1 MLELWKKR
9 QAKHQKQ
16 MFKYLRYVLNDHFVL
31 ALLFLLG
38 GLGLSYSN
46 YLQTLTSQKS
56 VSFSPMISAL
66 ILWIVLKCGSL
77 ATLLRPADLVFL
89 GPKQAEI
96 GSYLSRAFTHSLF
109 FSWLSVSVFYLA
121 LVPYLLHAVL
131 LKTPQILLLWL
142 LVLVLKYLQLERE
155 LLALYHA
162 KLAQRWFRLLFDDLF
177 CFLILLASFYFNALY
192 LLLLSTMI
200 GIFLERAQK
209 ASATSGSFLW
219 EQAIKREQRRMLR
232 WYRFF
237 DLFTD
242 VPFIQVAAKRR
253 RYLDRFLPKA
263 SNSPTRSFTYLYWRA
278 LVRNGNYSG
287 LYLRLSLLGMVILY
301 FVETPWLA
309 YVLGMLFI
317 YLLGFQLLPLYFY
330 YDELVFMHLYP
341 LEKNQKLKAFSQVLF
356 TSLALC
362 AVVFSLVVF
371 SSLGLFS
378 GSISLGLLLGEC
390 LLLAGPYTKVRLIK
404 RA

>member
-9 QAKHQKQ
+9 QNKHQKQ

-46 YLQTLTSQKS
+46 YLQTLPGQKS
-56 VSFSPMISAL
+56 VPFSPVISAL
-66 ILWIVLKCGSL
+66 ILLLALKSGSL
-77 ATLLRPADLVFL
+77 ATLFRPADLVFL
-89 GPKQAEI
+89 GPKQAQL
-96 GSYLSRAFTHSLF
+96 GCYLKKAFNHSLL
-109 FSWLSVSVFYLA
+109 FSWGSVSVLYIV

-131 LKTPQILLLWL
+131 LNTVQILLVWL
-142 LVLVLKYLQLERE
+142 IVLVLKYLQLKRE
-155 LLALYHA
+155 MLAFYYA
-162 KLAQRWFRLLFDDLF
+162 DLAQKWFKYLFDDLF
-177 CFLILLASFYFNALY
+177 CFIILVASLYFTPLY
-192 LLLLSTMI
+192 LLLLVAML
-200 GIFLERAQK
+200 GIFLERVQK
-209 ASATSGSFLW
+209 DCETGGNFFW
-219 EQAIKREQRRMLR
+219 EQAIKAEQRRMLR

-263 SNSPTRSFTYLYWRA
+263 SVKPERSFNYLYWRA

-287 LYLRLSLLGMVILY
+287 LFLRLSLLGIVILY
-301 FVETPWLA
+301 FIPTPWLA
-309 YVLGMLFI
+309 YALGALFI
-317 YLLGFQLLPLYFY
+317 YLIGFQLLPLYYY

-341 LEKNQKLKAFSQVLF
+341 LEKTQKLRAFSQVLF
-356 TSLALC
+356 TSLTLC
-362 AVVFSLVVF
+362 AVLFAVVIA
-371 SSLGLFS
+371 SALGSVPGMIAF
-378 GSISLGLLLGEC
+378 LLLVGES
-390 LLLAGPYTKVRLIK
+390 LLLAGPYAKVRLTK